1 MTDYCAIE
9 FFHKHYWAKYL
20 LVRTTTT
27 IADKR
32 LSRNSNDEVY

>member
-9 FFHKHYWAKYL
+9 FSHKHNWATNL

-32 LSRNSNDEVY
+32 LSRNSNVEVC